1 MIWLDFDMET
11 YGEVKKEE
19 GYEEGYEEG
28 FKLGLEEVRK
38 EERITNIKSCFAN
51 GLSIK
56 KIAEIYEM
64 TEDEIKEIVE

>member
-19 GYEEGYEEG
+19 GREEGREEG
-28 FKLGLEEVRK
+28 
-38 EERITNIKSCFAN
+38 IKSCFAN

>member
-19 GYEEGYEEG
+19 GYEIG

-38 EERITNIKSCFAN
+38 EERIANIKSCFDN

-56 KIAEIYEM
+56 KIADIYKM
-64 TEDEIKEIVE
+64 SEDEIKEIVE

>member
-19 GYEEGYEEG
+19 GYEIG
-28 FKLGLEEVRK
+28 FKLGREEGR
-38 EERITNIKSCFAN
+38 EEGIKSCFAN